1 MGLILNGPL
10 RNGEVLDFPKID
22 GNVVRAKI
30 TTHVFYDPNG
40 EKQNV

>member
-1 MGLILNGPL
+1 MGLVLNGPL

-22 GNVVRAKI
+22 GTVVRAKI
-30 TTHVFYDPNG
+30 TTPVFYDPNG